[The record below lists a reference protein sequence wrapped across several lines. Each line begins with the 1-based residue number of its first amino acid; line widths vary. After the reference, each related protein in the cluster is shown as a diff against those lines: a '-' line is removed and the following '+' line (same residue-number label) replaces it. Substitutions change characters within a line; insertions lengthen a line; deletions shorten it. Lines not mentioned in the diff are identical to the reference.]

1 MRLCKDKWIGK
12 KLSIHRDHILD
23 LDIQIYKDID
33 NGVLFLVVCI
43 STLCSLKKNQL
54 IFRTSTFKKTCTIIN
69 IFWRSWLIHSF
80 GLKNSLSFVMQR
92 F

>member
-43 STLCSLKKNQL
+43 STLCSLKKK
-54 IFRTSTFKKTCTIIN
+54 SIN
-69 IFWRSWLIHSF
+69 F
-80 GLKNSLSFVMQR
+80 
-92 F
+92 